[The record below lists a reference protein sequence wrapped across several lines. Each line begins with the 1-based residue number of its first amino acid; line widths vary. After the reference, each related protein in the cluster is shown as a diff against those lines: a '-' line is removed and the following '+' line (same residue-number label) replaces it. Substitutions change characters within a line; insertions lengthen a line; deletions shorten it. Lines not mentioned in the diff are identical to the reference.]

1 MKRLTITLT
10 VALGILALGI
20 AASAAPKLVMEET
33 EFNFGFVPQN
43 STITHAFTMKSVG
56 TDTLKITKVVP
67 GCGCTK
73 VPLVKRELAPGES
86 TDLEI
91 VFSTKRYR
99 NRVVKSPRIETNDGT
114 AGTNV
119 RIISTVV
126 ARPDSTY
133 PIVIKPY
140 KLDVS
145 QFGEK
150 PRSEMT
156 FSITNV
162 SEADIALSLI
172 DRPTALFD
180 IKLPVSIAA
189 GETVEAQLKL
199 RDDAMEESFEKSITL
214 ELDDEQAS
222 RFTIPVKRSVRTPG
236 EQASVNRTKLE

>member
-1 MKRLTITLT
+1 
-10 VALGILALGI
+10 
-20 AASAAPKLVMEET
+20 MEES
-33 EFNFGFVPQN
+33 EFDFGYVPQN

-56 TDTLKITKVVP
+56 TETLKITKVVP

-73 VPLVKRELAPGES
+73 VPLTKKELAPGES

-99 NRVVKSPRIETNDGT
+99 NRVVKSPRIVTNDGT
-114 AGTNV
+114 SGTNV

-140 KLDVS
+140 KLDIS

-150 PRSEMT
+150 PRSEMK
-156 FSITNV
+156 FHITNV
-162 SEADIALSLI
+162 SDVDIELTLI
-172 DRPTALFD
+172 DKPDGLFD
-180 IKLPVSIAA
+180 IKLPKSIDA
-189 GETVEAQLKL
+189 GETAQAQLTL
-199 RDDAMEESFEKSITL
+199 RDDAMDASFEKSITL

-236 EQASVNRTKLE
+236 EQASVNRTKVE